1 MKICGQYLDIDDMS
15 VSISKSKI
23 PINLSMY
30 MTEKY
35 IVIAQENQRKN
46 ILEKFMDKDHTIT
59 LSFTTTKFIT
69 VTS

>member
-23 PINLSMY
+23 LSMY

-46 ILEKFMDKDHTIT
+46 ILKKFMDKDLTIT
-59 LSFTTTKFIT
+59 LSFTTEFIT

>member
-23 PINLSMY
+23 LSMY

-35 IVIAQENQRKN
+35 IVIAQENQHKN
-46 ILEKFMDKDHTIT
+46 ILKKFMDKDLTIT
-59 LSFTTTKFIT
+59 LSFTTEFIT

>member
-23 PINLSMY
+23 LSMY

-46 ILEKFMDKDHTIT
+46 ILKKFMDKDLTIT
-59 LSFTTTKFIT
+59 LSFTTEFIT
-69 VTS
+69 VMS